1 LKSPA
6 IPFTYSIVLG
16 NYIGL
21 HGFKAEKIGE
31 EPSKYCRKI
40 HKNQSLGAT
49 CNCRFSI
56 ADFRLSIPL
65 LADEAPQQAL
75 DAQKQGD

>member
-31 EPSKYCRKI
+31 EPSEYCRKI
-40 HKNQSLGAT
+40 HKNQLWGQLV
-49 CNCRFSI
+49 I
-56 ADFRLSIPL
+56 VDFQLPIFDFNTVIGR
-65 LADEAPQQAL
+65 
-75 DAQKQGD
+75 